1 MDPALILRGDIYYA
15 EFEYAT
21 GSEISGI
28 HPIIIVQNN
37 LGNYYSRTIIGVVMT
52 SKAKKAEMPTHEM
65 ISDGGELIKNSMVLA
80 EHIYTVD
87 KQRLRGFICHL
98 DDSMIVFV
106 DNAIR
111 KSLAL

>member
-15 EFEYAT
+15 EFEHAT

-28 HPIIIVQNN
+28 HPVIIVQNN

-98 DDSMIVFV
+98 DDSMMVFV